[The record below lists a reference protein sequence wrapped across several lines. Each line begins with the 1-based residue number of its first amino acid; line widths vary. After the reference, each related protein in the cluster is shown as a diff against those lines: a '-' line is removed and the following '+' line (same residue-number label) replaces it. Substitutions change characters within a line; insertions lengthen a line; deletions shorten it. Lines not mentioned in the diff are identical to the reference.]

1 LVPLCA
7 DQGFHPSDL
16 KRSEWLRSAHTP
28 SIKWSNPA
36 RLNEIRRLEKEGGES
51 LTAARVLIAGGVVA
65 AQVVDGGGSS
75 GVPRDD
81 GLVDGVEKSTVKE
94 MV

>member
-1 LVPLCA
+1 LVPLRA
-7 DQGFHPSDL
+7 DQGFRPSDL
-16 KRSEWLRSAHTP
+16 KRSEWLRPAHTP

-36 RLNEIRRLEKEGGES
+36 RLNEIRRLEKEGGER
-51 LTAARVLIAGGVVA
+51 LTAARVLVAGGMVA
-65 AQVVDGGGSS
+65 AQVVDGSS
-75 GVPRDD
+75 SPGVTRDD

>member
-1 LVPLCA
+1 LVPLRA
-7 DQGFHPSDL
+7 NQGFRPLDL

-36 RLNEIRRLEKEGGES
+36 RLNKIQWLEKEGGER
-51 LTAARVLIAGGVVA
+51 LTVARVPIAGDVVA
-65 AQVVDGGGSS
+65 AQVVDGGGSP

-81 GLVDGVEKSTVKE
+81 GLVDGVEKSMVKE